1 MNKLKYAFNHGKIVL
16 IILIIVVIFASSFIS
31 DTVMQINS
39 AKNGI
44 EVLLIDTAFTSG
56 GARSLEKELKKITGE
71 RFVGAATLIK
81 KDAEEYIK
89 TIENYTVEDYVYYLT
104 IAKNCEAV
112 FVTESFLQN
121 IYSLK
126 NIVPLSIEGE
136 FDEICYHNGV
146 LYAFPMK
153 EAKNQEE
160 NVKALQEDTYMVLLD
175 GDHANE
181 MRQYL
186 NYLVTEAE

>member
-1 MNKLKYAFNHGKIVL
+1 MNKLKYALYHGKVVIA
-16 IILIIVVIFASSFIS
+16 ILIIAVIFASSFINN
-31 DTVMQINS
+31 TITQINS

-56 GARSLEKELKKITGE
+56 GARSLEKDLKRITGE
-71 RFVGAATLIK
+71 KYVGAATLIE
-81 KDAEEYIK
+81 KDAEEYVK

-112 FVTESFLQN
+112 FVTESFLQS
-121 IYSLK
+121 IYKLK
-126 NIVPLSIEGE
+126 NIVPLSINGE
-136 FDEICYHNGV
+136 FDPICYHNGI